1 MNVSP
6 TKLYVGGLDYA
17 VNDENLADYFGSFG
31 KVQSARVIIDRGTG
45 RSKGYGFVEL
55 LPARAATD
63 AIRELNGKE
72 FLGRT
77 LSVRIANS
85 SRKDPRN
92 KTITPPSPRT
102 S

>member
-1 MNVSP
+1 MNPSA
-6 TKLYVGGLDYA
+6 TKLYVGGLDYS

-31 KVQSARVIIDRGTG
+31 NVRSARVIIDRGTG
-45 RSKGYGFVEL
+45 RSKGYGFVEI

-85 SRKDPRN
+85 SRRASGN
-92 KTITPPSPRT
+92 KS
-102 S
+102 

>member
-1 MNVSP
+1 MNPSA

-31 KVQSARVIIDRGTG
+31 NVRSARVIIDRGTG
-45 RSKGYGFVEL
+45 RSKGYGFVEI

-85 SRKDPRN
+85 SRRASGN
-92 KTITPPSPRT
+92 KS
-102 S
+102 